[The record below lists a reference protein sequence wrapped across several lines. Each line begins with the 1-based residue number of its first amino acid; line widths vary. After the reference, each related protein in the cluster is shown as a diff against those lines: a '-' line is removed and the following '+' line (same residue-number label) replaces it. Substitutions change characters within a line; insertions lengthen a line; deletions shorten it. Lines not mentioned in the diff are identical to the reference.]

1 MVDEDQEIFR
11 RELGQIKSG
20 NPKHKSK
27 KQLYTIKSVKNL
39 YNSTQK
45 NFWFI

>member
-1 MVDEDQEIFR
+1 MTEEDQEIFR
-11 RELGQIKSG
+11 RELGQIKSE

-39 YNSTQK
+39 YNSTHK
-45 NFWFI
+45 KIWFI